1 MQQCAFVI
9 TTRYINQMSRRWDCS
24 PLVEENRRNPLNS
37 RVYYHLL
44 NFPMSLGNP
53 FGYFGHPH
61 NTQFWQQLATVA
73 PPFPFPWVR
82 STAWL
87 DRWTVERTI
96 QAMPDDSYVLC
107 DQQGF
112 WILFGDRQE
121 FERGLARP
129 PSTLFPAPYSIWTH
143 IEVCGEE
150 RLARMKGLSDLTDF
164 LGRYLLRPG
173 RNTCNAQ
180 V

>member
-1 MQQCAFVI
+1 
-9 TTRYINQMSRRWDCS
+9 
-24 PLVEENRRNPLNS
+24 
-37 RVYYHLL
+37 
-44 NFPMSLGNP
+44 MSLGNP

-61 NTQFWQQLATVA
+61 NKQFWQHLATGAQV
-73 PPFPFPWVR
+73 FLWCEL
-82 STAWL
+82 AWL
-87 DRWTVERTI
+87 GRWTVERTI
-96 QAMPDDSYVLC
+96 QAMPDGSYVLC

-112 WILFGDRQE
+112 WIFFGDCQE

-129 PSTLFPAPYSIWTH
+129 PSTLFPATYSVWTH